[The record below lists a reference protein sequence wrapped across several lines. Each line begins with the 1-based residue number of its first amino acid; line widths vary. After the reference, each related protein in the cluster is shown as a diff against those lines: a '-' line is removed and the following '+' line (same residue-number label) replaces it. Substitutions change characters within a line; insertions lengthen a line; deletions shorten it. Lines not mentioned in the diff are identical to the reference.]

1 MPEFEEHEYEGN
13 YFFKEVETEPEKETA
28 DKAAMIDNG

>member
-13 YFFKEVETEPEKETA
+13 YFFKEVETEPEEPVEEVA
-28 DKAAMIDNG
+28 D